1 MAEKL
6 PTLHDLTQAI
16 YRLSLAQMRSTA
28 IMQSVLEQYQGQ
40 MNPETREK
48 IERFLK
54 ESFEDADKINTQFGE
69 FEW

>member
-1 MAEKL
+1 MSDKR
-6 PTLHDLTQAI
+6 PTLRDLTEAI

-28 IMQSVLEQYQGQ
+28 IMQSVLEQYQAE

>member
-1 MAEKL
+1 MSEKL
-6 PTLHDLTQAI
+6 PTLRDLTEAI

-28 IMQSVLEQYQGQ
+28 IMQSVLEQYQGE
-40 MNPETREK
+40 MSPEAREK

>member
-1 MAEKL
+1 MTEKL
-6 PTLHDLTQAI
+6 PTLRDLTEAI

-28 IMQSVLEQYQGQ
+28 IMQSVLEQYQGE
-40 MNPETREK
+40 MNPEARDK

-54 ESFEDADKINTQFGE
+54 ESFEDADRINTQFGE